1 MDDNNE
7 IELMNHRA
15 MIEIPENAVELELNI
30 KVFEN
35 GELIKVGMKYS
46 LNDIREMFRKADEGY
61 IDDDDRFVI
70 TDKGLAWLEEQE
82 RCRG

>member
-1 MDDNNE
+1 ME
-7 IELMNHRA
+7 EVELMNHRA
-15 MIEIPENAVELELNI
+15 MIEIPENAVELDLRI

-35 GELIKVGMKYS
+35 GELIKVGAKYS

-61 IDDDDRFVI
+61 IDDDDTFTI

-82 RCRG
+82 HHRG